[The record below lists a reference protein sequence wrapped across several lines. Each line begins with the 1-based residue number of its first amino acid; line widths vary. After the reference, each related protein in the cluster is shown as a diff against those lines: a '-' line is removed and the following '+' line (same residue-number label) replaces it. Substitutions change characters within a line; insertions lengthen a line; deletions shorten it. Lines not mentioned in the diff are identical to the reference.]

1 MTFLDKYKAVEVE
14 RVPGEDGLERAKR
27 KLIAAI
33 MRQIENAKNPGQL
46 GGRGKPI
53 RDWSFRDGAGQLYTH
68 IRFGTRPMEF
78 PTGKAF
84 EIAAPEDLI
93 PFYTDVIEAV
103 EAGELD
109 ALIDAAR
116 KIGARGHGR
125 RHSGKRGGHGSRGGR
140 HGPRD

>member
-1 MTFLDKYKAVEVE
+1 MSFLDKHKAVQVE
-14 RVPGEDGLERAKR
+14 RVPGEDGLERAKV
-27 KLIAAI
+27 KLIAAVN
-33 MRQIENAKNPGQL
+33 RQIENAKNPGQRD
-46 GGRGKPI
+46 GRGKPV
-53 RDWSFRDGAGQLYTH
+53 RDWSFRDDAGKLYTQ

-125 RHSGKRGGHGSRGGR
+125 RHGGKRGGHGGRGSR

>member
-1 MTFLDKYKAVEVE
+1 MTFLDKYKAVDVE
-14 RVPGEDGLERAKR
+14 RVPGGDGLERAKR

-33 MRQIENAKNPGQL
+33 IRQIENAKNPGQL
-46 GGRGKPI
+46 SGRGKPI
-53 RDWSFRDGAGQLYTH
+53 RDWSFRDGTGQLYTH

-84 EIAAPEDLI
+84 EIAAPEHLI

-125 RHSGKRGGHGSRGGR
+125 RHGGKRGGDGGRGGH